1 MTGVRLWAV
10 ISNTPVTGERWE
22 GEVSHEIM
30 HHTYI
35 VPLLWQLWE
44 SCTRQ
49 HCWHTRHCDQR
60 LHRTWPICFNH
71 RHRHGRCGRLVPLC
85 WACRGH
91 EQFWRLVRFLW
102 RHPPFGTLCRAMFDC
117 LVLALHTLLR
127 RNWKLLCSVLHTYS
141 VTWRQRLC
149 ILGRYGAIEIVLLL
163 LLFIIMYGWPYL
175 LTSRLVTRHWYVC
188 MFMLGDSDLSVTY
201 GICINLC
208 CNWLIDWLI
217 DWCIVCRKVT
227 ALVMMSIP

>member
-1 MTGVRLWAV
+1 MLTLFGIVVLLYSKLRRFMMSGGHV
-10 ISNTPVTGERWE
+10 IVGLC
-22 GEVSHEIM
+22 I
-30 HHTYI
+30 
-35 VPLLWQLWE
+35 

-49 HCWHTRHCDQR
+49 HCWHTRHSDQR

-117 LVLALHTLLR
+117 LVLPLHTLLR
-127 RNWKLLCSVLHTYS
+127 RNWKLLWSVLHTYS

-163 LLFIIMYGWPYL
+163 FRK
-175 LTSRLVTRHWYVC
+175 RLIS
-188 MFMLGDSDLSVTY
+188 DS
-201 GICINLC
+201 INLRYTQQ
-208 CNWLIDWLI
+208 
-217 DWCIVCRKVT
+217 CIWRIRSVDIC
-227 ALVMMSIP
+227 ALHQ